1 MGMGRLGGGPVP
13 KPCGLEGPTG
23 EGEGG
28 RSTGA
33 LDQAAAGVHQ
43 VRPRPLQHSM
53 PLQARIYARTAVY
66 CTLGCAD
73 STAAWRLKAVAVL
86 ATDQPGGVDM
96 SHSSPSSSFKMSSFF
111 LDPGAAFFMAWPL
124 AASLAPFLKR
134 TRTCRAGLGGGGGG
148 GIRGA
153 QRARVGWSRL
163 PHPTQPC
170 GTGLR
175 PATHLASHP
184 GWVAVGRGGRVDRR
198 K

>member
-1 MGMGRLGGGPVP
+1 MHGDGAARRWPCTEE
-13 KPCGLEGPTG
+13 CGLEGPTG

-73 STAAWRLKAVAVL
+73 STAAWRLKAVAVF
-86 ATDQPGGVDM
+86 AMDQPGGVDM
-96 SHSSPSSSFKMSSFF
+96 SHSSPSSSFNTSSFF
-111 LDPGAAFFMAWPL
+111 LEPGAAVFMAWPL

-134 TRTCRAGLGGGGGG
+134 TRTCRVGVAVGVVSGGHKG
-148 GIRGA
+148 
-153 QRARVGWSRL
+153 ARVGWSRL
-163 PHPTQPC
+163 LHLWQPH
-170 GTGLR
+170 GTDLR
-175 PATHLASHP
+175 PATHLARHP
-184 GWVAVGRGGRVDRR
+184 GWVAVGSGGRVDRR